1 LSDVTQF
8 DARYVNGTLS
18 RKLQWTLV

>member
-1 LSDVTQF
+1 VRQLH
-8 DARYVNGTLS
+8 AHYVNGTLP